1 MKKLLQSLFIL
12 LFVAFSATAQ
22 ERTIT
27 GTVTAKEDGLP
38 LPGVTVKVPG
48 TKGGTI
54 TDGNGKFTI
63 KAAVN
68 ASLQFGSIGYTT
80 KIVKVTGNSLN
91 VSLEGDSQELDA
103 VFVVAYGTS
112 TKGAFTGAAS
122 SIKSADIAKRTLTNV
137 NSALAGSAPG
147 IQVNSGSGQP
157 GEGPAIRIRGFGSV
171 SSSNTP
177 LYIVDG
183 IQYPGNIGDI
193 SADDIESI
201 SVLKD
206 AASSS
211 LYGSSA
217 ANGVILITTKKGK
230 AGKDQLSIKAI
241 QGITTRGIPEYDRV
255 NAMEYYPLAWQAY
268 RNSLVYP
275 VTGAGV
281 SLAQANT
288 TATNGI
294 KALLFNNPFNVAD
307 NAIVGTDGLLNP
319 NASLLYGEDQMD
331 WRKPIS
337 RVGSRGDYNMSVSG
351 GAEKSDY
358 YISLGYLKEKGY
370 VLRSDFNRVNG
381 RVSVNSRPT
390 TWFKTGLNI
399 TGNISKSNQADAGSG
414 SSGSIVNPF
423 NFARNMGPIYPVYA
437 HDPTTGALLYDA
449 NGQQIYDGG
458 NLAATLGVPNRP
470 SGAFP
475 GRHILQ
481 ETLLNNTVIKRNAL
495 SGRTYGE
502 ISILKDLKFTTNVGV
517 DVSNYQFN
525 DYQNKIIGDGAPNGR
540 ARNTEQTTTSYTI
553 EQLLNYTKTIGQ
565 NTFSAVAGHN
575 NYNYQFKYLTGAR
588 NTQILDGNTELIN
601 FATTTSLSSYTD
613 NYTKEAY
620 FGRLNYDFDNK
631 YYLSASYRKDG
642 SSKWAAGNKWGS
654 FWSVS
659 GGWILSKE
667 NFIKDISWIDYLK
680 VRSSYGSL
688 GNDGIL
694 NTDGTVNYYPYLGQ
708 YGLGYNNAA
717 EPGTLL
723 STLANPSISWETIT
737 QTDAAVEYAFFKN
750 RLRGSVEYFNKKSSD
765 LLFNVPL
772 PLSTGLGVG
781 SGNGII
787 QRNIGDMYNRG
798 VEIQIG
804 GDIVKSR
811 SFKWEMNINWTK
823 FQNKITKMPAET
835 PTIVNGTKQLS
846 VGHSI
851 YDFWLRQW
859 AGVDPLDGA
868 GLYLMDPKNPALAT
882 ETRTVNGQL
891 VTTNPGNALYA
902 YSNSAIPKFMGSI
915 TNTFTYKDF
924 SLNVLMN
931 YSVGGK
937 FYDGTYQ
944 SLMSYASYGGALA
957 TDALNSWKKVGDVTD
972 VPRLDVGRSAFNNAT
987 STRFLID
994 ASYITMRS
1002 ATLSYALPKPVV
1014 HKLGMSLINV
1024 FATGE
1029 NLFLI
1034 SKRKGLDPTESF
1046 TGTNTNAYI
1055 PSRLVSLGIN
1065 ATF

>member
-38 LPGVTVKVPG
+38 LPGVTVKQPG

-54 TDGNGKFTI
+54 TDASGKFTI
-63 KAAVN
+63 KVTAN

-80 KIVKVTGNSLN
+80 KIVRVTGASLN
-91 VSLEGDSQELDA
+91 ISLEGQAQELND
-103 VFVVAYGTS
+103 VIVVAYGTS

-122 SIKSADIAKRTLTNV
+122 SIKAGDIAKRTLTNV

-157 GEGPAIRIRGFGSV
+157 GEGPNIRIRGFGSV
-171 SSSNTP
+171 SSSNSP

-230 AGKDQLSIKAI
+230 IGKDQLNIKVI
-241 QGITTRGIPEYDRV
+241 QGLSSRSIPEYDRV

-275 VTGAGV
+275 TTGVGV
-281 SLAQANT
+281 PLATANT

-331 WRKPIS
+331 WRKPLS

-351 GAEKSDY
+351 GADKSDY
-358 YISLGYLKEKGY
+358 YISLGYLNEKGY
-370 VLRSDFNRVNG
+370 VIRSDFNRVNG

-399 TGNISKSNQADAGSG
+399 TGNISKSNQADGTGST
-414 SSGSIVNPF
+414 SFVNPF
-423 NFARNMGPIYPVYA
+423 SFSRSIGPIYPVYA
-437 HDPTTGALLYDA
+437 HDPTNGALLYDA
-449 NGQQIYDGG
+449 NGQQIYDTG
-458 NLAATLGVPNRP
+458 NLSASLGVPNRP
-470 SGAFP
+470 AGASP
-475 GRHILQ
+475 GRHILE
-481 ETLLNNTVIKRNAL
+481 ETLLNSTVIKRNAL

-502 ISILKDLKFTTNVGV
+502 ISFLKDFKFTTNVGV

-525 DYQNKIIGDGAPNGR
+525 DYQNKIVGDGAPGGR

-553 EQLLNYTKTIGQ
+553 EQLLNYTKIIGK
-565 NTFSAVAGHN
+565 NTFGAIVGHN

-601 FATTTSLSSYTD
+601 FATTTDLSSYQN

-620 FGRLNYDFDNK
+620 FGRLNYDYDNK
-631 YYLSASYRKDG
+631 YYVSGSYRRDA
-642 SSKWAAGNKWGS
+642 SSKWAPGKKWGG

-659 GGWILSKE
+659 GGWILSQE
-667 NFIKDISWIDYLK
+667 SFIKDISWINYLK

-694 NTDGTVNYYPYLGQ
+694 NTDGTFNYYPYLGQ
-708 YGLGYNNAA
+708 YSLGQNNAS
-717 EPGTLL
+717 EPGVLL
-723 STLANPSISWETIT
+723 STLPNPNISWETIT
-737 QTDAAVEYAFFKN
+737 QTDAAVEYALFKN
-750 RLRGSVEYFNKKSSD
+750 RLRGSIEFFNKKSTD

-772 PLSTGLGVG
+772 PLSNGLGIG
-781 SGNGII
+781 SATGII
-787 QRNIGDMYNRG
+787 QKNIGDMYNRG
-798 VEIQIG
+798 IEIQIG
-804 GDIVKSR
+804 GDIVKNR

-823 FQNKITKMPAET
+823 FSNKITRMPVET
-835 PTIVNGTKQLS
+835 PTIIQGTKQLAE
-846 VGHSI
+846 GHSI

-868 GLYLMDPKNPALAT
+868 GLYLMDPKNPASAAD
-882 ETRTVNGQL
+882 TRTVNGQL
-891 VTTNPGNALYA
+891 VTVNPGNALYA
-902 YSNSAIPKFMGSI
+902 YTNSAIPKFMGSI
-915 TNTFTYKDF
+915 TNTFTYKNF
-924 SLNVLMN
+924 SLNVLVN

-937 FYDGTYQ
+937 FYDSNYQ
-944 SLMSYASYGGALA
+944 NLMAFSSYGSSIAS
-957 TDALNSWKKVGDVTD
+957 DALNSWKKVGDVTD

-987 STRFLID
+987 SSRFLID
-994 ASYITMRS
+994 ASYLSMRS
-1002 ATLSYALPKPVV
+1002 ATLSYAIPKTVV
-1014 HKLGMSLINV
+1014 HKLGMSVINV

-1029 NLFLI
+1029 NLFLL
-1034 SKRKGLDPTESF
+1034 SKRKGLDPTEGF
-1046 TGTNTNAYI
+1046 NGTNSNAYI